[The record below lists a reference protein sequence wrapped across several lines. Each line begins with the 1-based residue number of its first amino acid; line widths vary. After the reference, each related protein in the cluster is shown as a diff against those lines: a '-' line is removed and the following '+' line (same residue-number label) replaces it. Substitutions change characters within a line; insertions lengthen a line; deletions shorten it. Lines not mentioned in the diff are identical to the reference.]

1 MPPEVQ
7 QMLPYLLPVLLL
19 ALVLRRSL
27 RERKLQ
33 AERLWIMPMLLLAIG
48 GMSLIASWPGTLLA
62 LTVVLIALLLGSTIG
77 WWRGRLTHI
86 TVDPETHD
94 LTSRTSPVGVLL
106 IGGVFAVRYALRVYE
121 VSHPAALP
129 GGATLGADA
138 LLIFAIGMMSVQR
151 LEMWLR
157 CQRLIAEAKVG

>member
-1 MPPEVQ
+1 MTPDMQ

-106 IGGVFAVRYALRVYE
+106 IGGVV
-121 VSHPAALP
+121 
-129 GGATLGADA
+129 T
-138 LLIFAIGMMSVQR
+138 VQ
-151 LEMWLR
+151 
-157 CQRLIAEAKVG
+157 